1 MCSKNGTS
9 SCSASENLA
18 NRFKKLYST
27 SMTQM
32 ILHKIDLKLF
42 DVWLKG
48 TFYTCYT
55 TVSKAYKTYMYIYR
69 TVGATSKKLRN
80 GNVMN
85 WARFPRQLLV
95 CMKEL
100 YTPLIMVCLG
110 IIELLKKNPELVYTR
125 LHTTAFITYSTLN
138 RQVCSFL
145 LCCG

>member
-1 MCSKNGTS
+1 
-9 SCSASENLA
+9 
-18 NRFKKLYST
+18 
-27 SMTQM
+27 MTQM

-110 IIELLKKNPELVYTR
+110 INELVKKTRACLHPITHNCLHNLFNPEQTSMQFLALLWINVNFRSKRT
-125 LHTTAFITYSTLN
+125 
-138 RQVCSFL
+138 FL
-145 LCCG
+145 LGTAIFFRPKAVF